1 MVRLQTW
8 PSSLAPAYDPVNTAG
23 LRSRCDAP
31 RPRCCTTVGLGLA
44 APVIIILLAMTIS
57 AVASE
62 PVLLHAAGSL
72 RSALT
77 EVASAFEAASGQK
90 VEAKYGPS
98 GTLKDEIAGR
108 TRAEVFA
115 SANME
120 HPQALA
126 AAGKSGPVVLFARNR
141 LCALVRPGLAVEPAT
156 LLDRMLDPNV
166 KLGTSTP
173 RADPSGDY
181 AWEMFRKADKL
192 KPGTFGALEQKALQL
207 TGGPNAPT
215 APPGR
220 TIYGV
225 LVAEGKADI
234 FLTYCTGALEA
245 QKQNA
250 GQQIV
255 PIVDELAVGADY
267 GLTVLT
273 RASPQAY
280 QFAMFILSVDGQRVL
295 ARHGFAAPLLPP

>member
-1 MVRLQTW
+1 MMPRLRIL
-8 PSSLAPAYDPVNTAG
+8 PLSAPPNDSAIDTA
-23 LRSRCDAP
+23 RSWRPAAMTRRCPAV
-31 RPRCCTTVGLGLA
+31 CLGLA
-44 APVIIILLAMTIS
+44 LSAGIILLAMDTS
-57 AVASE
+57 AKASE

-77 EVASAFEAASGQK
+77 EVASAFGAASGQK
-90 VEAKYGPS
+90 VEARYGPS
-98 GTLKDEIAGR
+98 GTLKDEIAGG

-126 AAGKSGPVVLFARNR
+126 AGGKSGPVVLFARNR
-141 LCALVRPGLAVEPAT
+141 LCALVRPGLAVEPAA
-156 LLDRMLDPNV
+156 LLDRMLDPDV

-181 AWEMFRKADKL
+181 AWELFRKADKIR
-192 KPGTFGALEQKALQL
+192 PGVFGALEKKALQL
-207 TGGPNAPT
+207 MGGPNAPT

-220 TIYGV
+220 STYGA
-225 LVAEGKADI
+225 LVAGGKADI

-250 GQQIV
+250 GQQIIAL
-255 PIVDELAVGADY
+255 PDELAVGADY
-267 GLTVLT
+267 GLTVLNS
-273 RASPQAY
+273 ASPQAY
-280 QFAMFILSVDGQRVL
+280 QFAMFILSTDGQRAL
-295 ARHGFAAPLLPP
+295 ARYGFAAPLLPP

>member
-1 MVRLQTW
+1 M
-8 PSSLAPAYDPVNTAG
+8 
-23 LRSRCDAP
+23 
-31 RPRCCTTVGLGLA
+31 
-44 APVIIILLAMTIS
+44 
-57 AVASE
+57 ASE

-98 GTLKDEIAGR
+98 GTLKDEIAGGM
-108 TRAEVFA
+108 RAEVFA

-120 HPQALA
+120 HPQALS

-192 KPGTFGALEQKALQL
+192 KPGAFGALEQKALQL

-255 PIVDELAVGADY
+255 SIVDELAVGADY

-280 QFAMFILSVDGQRVL
+280 QFAMFILSMDGQRVL
-295 ARHGFAAPLLPP
+295 ARYGFAAPLLPP